1 MFLGIFFFY
10 IFYLLF
16 LQFVFNFYQFDVMV
30 MLNFYGNIV
39 DNFVVGLVGGVGVVL
54 GESYSLDVVVFEQVQ
69 YVFSQKEERAFSEMD
84 FCCFNLGEIQ
94 FS

>member
-69 YVFSQKEERAFSEMD
+69 YVFSQKEERAFS
-84 FCCFNLGEIQ
+84 
-94 FS
+94 